1 MKKSYFLVLAMIS
14 CGDPSIDIGGRYE
27 PKIVLEGLL
36 NPGRSVSDIRI
47 SRNVPLGTL
56 AIPPTPLEDA
66 VVVLTDETTGFSAA
80 LTYDDSTHSF
90 EDQTR
95 VIEASHVYRLDVDAV
110 IDGETLHASSRTTTP
125 GFGFSVSA
133 PGPDSLAYNAKDDQG
148 RPVKISIPY
157 VRSVG
162 TADYVFSIQ
171 ALDASIDSFIYS
183 PVNPIADVDSE
194 DVLDEDNEFLQS
206 VDFVINTPSTGG
218 SALFNVELYHTWFYG
233 RYRVIVYAVDRN
245 FRDFLI
251 THEQVQEADGNY
263 HEPIFYIEGDGIGYF
278 GSAIADTTYFKVL
291 RP

>member
-14 CGDPSIDIGGRYE
+14 CGDPSIDIGGHYE

-36 NPGRSVSDIRI
+36 YPGRSVSDIRI

-66 VVVLTDETTGFSAA
+66 VVALTDETTGFSAA

-90 EDQTR
+90 EDQTH
-95 VIEASHVYRLDVDAV
+95 VVEASHVYRLDVDAV

-125 GFGFSVSA
+125 AFGFSVSA